1 MKNIILILSL
11 IFLVSFKVS
20 SQDEQINVEAIN
32 NYKYI
37 IVPLEF
43 DLSSHEDQ
51 YQINSLTEFL
61 FNKYGY
67 KAFLENESFP
77 EDLKLNRCLALKAD
91 VIEVKGGFLNTKL
104 QINLMDCEDRLVVS
118 SKVGKSREKEHRVAH
133 NLAVR
138 DAFKT
143 FQFFNYKY
151 KSDAVIPALSSNKSV
166 STKTNDD
173 VTQKEIERL
182 KQEVATLKKEK
193 GVKQNVIKP
202 VVEKPSKVNK
212 IENSKALKG
221 DAIIFYAQPIKK
233 GFQVVDQTPKVI
245 MILLETP
252 KANTFIV
259 KDQNAIVYKEDGFWY
274 ISKNDGE
281 SISLEALNLKF

>member
-1 MKNIILILSL
+1 MKNIILFLSL
-11 IFLVSFKVS
+11 LFLVSFKAS
-20 SQDEQINVEAIN
+20 SQDEQVNVEAIN

-43 DLSSHEDQ
+43 DFSSREDQ

-77 EDLKLNRCLALKAD
+77 DDLKLNRCLALKAE
-91 VIEVKGGFLNTKL
+91 VVEVKGGFLNTKL
-104 QINLMDCEDRLVVS
+104 QINLMDCEGNLVVS
-118 SKVGKSREKEHRVAH
+118 SKIGKSREKEHKVAH

-151 KSDAVIPALSSNKSV
+151 KSDGVIPTLSSNKSV
-166 STKTNDD
+166 ATKTNDD
-173 VTQKEIERL
+173 ATQKEIERL
-182 KQEVATLKKEK
+182 KQEVATLKEKKE
-193 GVKQNVIKP
+193 VKP
-202 VVEKPSKVNK
+202 VIEKSSKANK
-212 IENSKALKG
+212 IPKTLKKG
-221 DAIIFYAQPIKK
+221 EIILYAQPIDK

-252 KANTFIV
+252 KSNTFIV

-281 SISLEALNLKF
+281 STSLEALKLKF